1 MIDIL
6 LATYNGEK
14 YIGQQID
21 SIRCQTYG
29 DWQLLIHDDGSS
41 DNTISIV
48 KELSLKDSRIRLIED
63 GVVHLGVAKNFIH
76 LLQYST
82 SPFVMFCDQ
91 DDVWLPNKI
100 ELTLSKMKTEE
111 DIKMRPILVHTD
123 MQVVD
128 SSLQVIA
135 SSFWKQ
141 MRLLPQYNS
150 YYDLLACHNANG
162 CTILLNG
169 MAKQEI
175 LRNPSTAPMHDIW
188 AALAVAAHKDGLVT
202 YIEDCTMLYR
212 QHENNVV
219 GSHNTSVFTLMKK
232 IVHLRTIMLHIWNS
246 PRRYSMLRPTS
257 RLCYLLHKIKI
268 VLMRLLNY

>member
-91 DDVWLPNKI
+91 DDVWLPTKVSDQLDAMLECEGCHVN
-100 ELTLSKMKTEE
+100 T
-111 DIKMRPILVHTD
+111 PIVVHSD
-123 MQVVD
+123 LLVVD
-128 SSLQVIA
+128 SDLNLISN
-135 SSFWKQ
+135 SFWKYSNINIQ
-141 MRLLPQYNS
+141 QRDFNFLGVKNIVTGCAMMLNRRAIDCSLPFKPE
-150 YYDLLACHNANG
+150 
-162 CTILLNG
+162 T
-169 MAKQEI
+169 
-175 LRNPSTAPMHDIW
+175 RMHDAWIV
-188 AALAVAAHKDGLVT
+188 LNVLKSGGQLVSMET
-202 YIEDCTMLYR
+202 PTIKYR
-212 QHENNVV
+212 QHDNNVV
-219 GSHNTSVFTLMKK
+219 GAVVKGNIFRNKILKICTVIKENREQWKMLKIIGYGSLFKYFYFKLRSCINT
-232 IVHLRTIMLHIWNS
+232 
-246 PRRYSMLRPTS
+246 
-257 RLCYLLHKIKI
+257 
-268 VLMRLLNY
+268 